1 MLGVPV
7 VYFPSL
13 IKPNTNWSLW
23 NTLLDY
29 TIFNISITLILFTLS
44 YTFIILCT
52 FTSTSFF
59 KKKNSILPFT
69 FC

>member
-29 TIFNISITLILFTLS
+29 TVFNISITLILFTLS

-52 FTSTSFF
+52 FTSTSFL